1 MANKQIVTVTVSEI
15 SPYDFEGTLADMRD
29 KIQGWIDQ
37 YGPEVRVNWN
47 PDNWPQYNDSPSPQF
62 EILETR
68 KETDAEWQ
76 KRIDVEEKLTKSKA
90 ERDLAE
96 YNRLKKLF
104 GDK

>member
-1 MANKQIVTVTVSEI
+1 MTDRQTITVTALEI
-15 SPYDFEGTLADMRD
+15 SPYDFEGTLVDMRN
-29 KIQGWIDQ
+29 KIRDWIDQ
-37 YGPEVRVNWN
+37 YGPCARVNWN

-62 EILETR
+62 EIQVFRE
-68 KETDAEWQ
+68 ETDAEWT
-76 KRIDVEEKLTKSKA
+76 KRINTNETLAKMKA